1 MLCEYRN
8 YACECTVTPCVY
20 KVAMYTV
27 FIACLLVLRVTC
39 YPPSKARNI
48 HNRPVVNRDDQ
59 TNQLQAMQAEIQS
72 LRDELIRAQS
82 SGAAVTVDSSLNT
95 EVCGWPR
102 TGRAGSTIVTEH
114 F

>member
-1 MLCEYRN
+1 M
-8 YACECTVTPCVY
+8 CV
-20 KVAMYTV
+20 
-27 FIACLLVLRVTC
+27 LS
-39 YPPSKARNI
+39 PSKARNI

-95 EVCGWPR
+95 EVCVGVGVWVWLWLL
-102 TGRAGSTIVTEH
+102 G
-114 F
+114 